1 MLGALLN
8 HLKTHPKEFSIRADN
23 LIMEDKKESFMEII
37 FHGQQDW
44 QKTQEC
50 LLGVIQMLHDQ
61 YQIAQLREIHLSLTL
76 MDEEGFDVELRDT
89 ETEEAYRIMEV
100 FRNDNEY
107 HHIRQ
112 THPLTL
118 VVDNTKEND

>member
-1 MLGALLN
+1 
-8 HLKTHPKEFSIRADN
+8 
-23 LIMEDKKESFMEII
+23 MEII

-44 QKTQEC
+44 RKTQES

-100 FRNDNEY
+100 FRNENEY
-107 HHIRQ
+107 HHVRQ
-112 THPLTL
+112 TNPLTL